1 MSQGILTG
9 MIQQAEGN
17 ANRIEI
23 TNCFG
28 LPNAVNLRGGA
39 DAQGAGV
46 AGAAA
51 ASTALTGTDYNEA
64 CNKFIT
70 DNLKTFRYLNVDHL
84 IVGWYQSALFGTFV
98 NKNFIEDHFMYQNEI
113 KESVVLIYGSFVNPF
128 FFSFSIYLYFLFL
141 YLDPF
146 KTQYGSLSIK
156 AYRLTPNLMELEE
169 RKEFTP
175 EAYVSR
181 SFLKR
186 LIVFICL
193 V

>member
-9 MIQQAEGN
+9 MIQQADGN

-46 AGAAA
+46 TGAAA
-51 ASTALTGTDYNEA
+51 ASAALTGTDYNEA

-113 KESVVLIYGSFVNPF
+113 KESVVLIYGSFENPF
-128 FFSFSIYLYFLFL
+128 FPPSFFSHITYLYFLFC
-141 YLDPF
+141 
-146 KTQYGSLSIK
+146 
-156 AYRLTPNLMELEE
+156 
-169 RKEFTP
+169 
-175 EAYVSR
+175 V
-181 SFLKR
+181 
-186 LIVFICL
+186 
-193 V
+193 

>member
-9 MIQQAEGN
+9 MIQQADGN

-113 KESVVLIYGSFVNPF
+113 KESVVLIYGSFENPF
-128 FFSFSIYLYFLFL
+128 FIRLLLF
-141 YLDPF
+141 
-146 KTQYGSLSIK
+146 
-156 AYRLTPNLMELEE
+156 
-169 RKEFTP
+169 
-175 EAYVSR
+175 
-181 SFLKR
+181 
-186 LIVFICL
+186 
-193 V
+193 